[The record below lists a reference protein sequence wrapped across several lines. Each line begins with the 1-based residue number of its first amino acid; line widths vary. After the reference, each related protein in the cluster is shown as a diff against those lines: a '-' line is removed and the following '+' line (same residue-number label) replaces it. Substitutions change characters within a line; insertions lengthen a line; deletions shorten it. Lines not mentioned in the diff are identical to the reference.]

1 MPQEMKKRQKRKIKG
16 VTKTDNLIDDTFN
29 PANAHEKDFE
39 LDMEASQFR
48 GKKGQA
54 GTRSKSA

>member
-1 MPQEMKKRQKRKIKG
+1 MKKRQKRKIKG